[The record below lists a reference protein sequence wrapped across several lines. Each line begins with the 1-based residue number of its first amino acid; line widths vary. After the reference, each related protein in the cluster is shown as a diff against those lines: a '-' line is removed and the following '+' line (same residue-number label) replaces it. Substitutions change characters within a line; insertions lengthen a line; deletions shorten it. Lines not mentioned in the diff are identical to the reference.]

1 MVDVKLCSVGLVLNP
16 FQFCWALPIFF
27 SPLSSSPSFLRS
39 ADENCSLK
47 KAAAARFRY
56 KTLTST
62 PPRLVENLSVRD
74 LAFRPPRKPPPYAHG
89 TVKQNQ
95 SPLFNGSFFP
105 PSFVDEPR
113 KSISKGPP
121 SLVTRRVRFWSG
133 VPSKTSSFQSP
144 CLPDDD
150 RRGRGRGGESSQ
162 FPAKNNAAA
171 RDNFCPGWLGPTS
184 RDLLLL
190 VPQTACVG
198 TAITN
203 CEQEEQQGC

>member
-133 VPSKTSSFQSP
+133 GSFENLLLSFQSP

-150 RRGRGRGGESSQ
+150 RRGRGGGNR
-162 FPAKNNAAA
+162 A
-171 RDNFCPGWLGPTS
+171 NFLPRTMPPLGTTFVLAGWVPLPVIFFCLCP
-184 RDLLLL
+184 RLL
-190 VPQTACVG
+190 V
-198 TAITN
+198 
-203 CEQEEQQGC
+203 